1 MASKQKA
8 LTAIKQTLKDLLYTM
23 KTIDDEMKNKMETAI
38 DSFVD
43 DSVSQYSKSEISEKF
58 SDGEK
63 AIKFFFEYVKMKANE
78 GNRTIS
84 FH

>member
-38 DSFVD
+38 DSFGCG
-43 DSVSQYSKSEISEKF
+43 SF
-58 SDGEK
+58 
-63 AIKFFFEYVKMKANE
+63 
-78 GNRTIS
+78 RTT
-84 FH
+84 